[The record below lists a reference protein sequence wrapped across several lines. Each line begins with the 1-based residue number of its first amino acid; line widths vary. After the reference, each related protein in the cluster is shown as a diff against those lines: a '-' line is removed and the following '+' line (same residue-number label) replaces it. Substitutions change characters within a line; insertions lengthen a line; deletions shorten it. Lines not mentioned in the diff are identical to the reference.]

1 MIIFEPFTANHAL
14 DTGRVRLRASLSGMS
29 PGEAFDMGFDSGG
42 LRAAFSLFGESDGG
56 GEAAIVVPD
65 YGGGALVASL
75 SGRGFSASFD
85 AGSVGARFSGEGYSP
100 DTADQTSFG
109 SVRAVFNVT
118 SYELPDTSSYG
129 FVTFEPPVAFG
140 YGGYLYEQYEDGL
153 SFSDSVETEW
163 TALIHSVARMAD
175 TVGWLQRLS
184 FTLESSMTAHAA
196 WAVIVEADVE
206 STALFEDDLEGGLRM
221 IMALASNLTAIDD
234 TVEYV
239 DALVLFTSAFVL
251 RDTAGFGRDI
261 EVESL
266 VELLDEIDEEVRAVL
281 DLVSEIEASDELG
294 ASLVVSTMLSSGA
307 AFDDSIESL
316 VDALLALE
324 DDASFS
330 VTLRLPGFDND
341 LFVGYA
347 MNLRTAGVTQYDN
360 YPFVDFATVGGVPLA
375 ISEDGLYRLEG
386 DDDDGDP
393 IAARIRTG
401 LIDFGSEV
409 LKRNPNMYLTL
420 RSDGELVLKVITTDK
435 GYKKENWYKLDRRNA
450 AEPVEGRFDIAKGL
464 VGVYWGYELVNMD
477 GADFEFE
484 TIKSWPFIVQR
495 RKSGR

>member
-1 MIIFEPFTANHAL
+1 MIIFEPFTASNAF
-14 DTGRVRLRASLSGMS
+14 DNGAVRLRASLSGLS
-29 PGEAFDMGFDSGG
+29 PGEAFDMSFDTGT
-42 LRAAFSLFGESDGG
+42 LQAVFAFAGASDGG
-56 GEAAIVVPD
+56 GEAAIIVPD
-65 YGGGALVASL
+65 YGGVALVASI

-85 AGSVGARFSGEGYSP
+85 EG
-100 DTADQTSFG
+100 TLN
-109 SVRAVFNVT
+109 AVFVSEGFDTPAGETT
-118 SYELPDTSSYG
+118 SLGGVKVFADLTAYELPDTTSYG
-129 FVTFEPPVAFG
+129 FVTFEPPVVFG
-140 YGGYLYEQYEDGL
+140 HGGYLYEQYEDSAL
-153 SFSDSVETEW
+153 LVDDAEAEW
-163 TALIHSVARMAD
+163 SALISSVARLAD

-184 FTLESSMTAHAA
+184 ITLESSMTAHAA
-196 WAVIVEADVE
+196 WAVIVEADIDSVA
-206 STALFEDDLEGGLRM
+206 TFEDEPEAALRM
-221 IMALASNLTAIDD
+221 IIALASQLSATDE

-239 DALVLFTSAFVL
+239 DALVLFASAFVL
-251 RDTAGFGRDI
+251 RDTAGFGQDLD
-261 EVESL
+261 VESF
-266 VELLDEIDEEVRAVL
+266 VEILDEIDEDVRAVL
-281 DLVSEIEASDELG
+281 DMVSELEAADEL
-294 ASLVVSTMLSSGA
+294 SSTLAISALLSSEA
-307 AFDDSIESL
+307 AFEVEAETL

-324 DDASFS
+324 DDASFV
-330 VTLRLPGFDND
+330 VTLRLPGFDNG

-347 MNLRTAGVTQYDN
+347 MNLRTAGVTQYEN
-360 YPFVDFATVGGVPLA
+360 YPFVDFATVGGIPMA
-375 ISEDGLYRLEG
+375 ISEDGLFQLDG

-420 RSDGELVLKVITTDK
+420 RADGELVLKVITTDK
-435 GYKKENWYKLDRRNA
+435 GHKKENWYKLDRRNA

>member
-1 MIIFEPFTANHAL
+1 MIIFEPFTASNAF
-14 DTGRVRLRASLSGMS
+14 DNGAIRLRASLSGLS
-29 PGEAFDMGFDSGG
+29 PHDSFSAEFDAGQV
-42 LRAAFSLFGESDGG
+42 RAAFSVAGESEGG
-56 GEAAIVVPD
+56 GEAVIIVPD
-65 YGGGALVASL
+65 TGGGSFFASL
-75 SGRGFSASFD
+75 SGAGFSASFGAGGLGASFSMAGFD
-85 AGSVGARFSGEGYSP
+85 APTDTPTSIGGVKLLASVM
-100 DTADQTSFG
+100 
-109 SVRAVFNVT
+109 

-129 FVTFEPPVAFG
+129 FVTFEPPVVFG

-294 ASLVVSTMLSSGA
+294 ASLVVSTMLSSSA

-316 VDALLALE
+316 VDAMLSLE
-324 DDASFS
+324 DGANFS

-347 MNLRTAGVTQYDN
+347 MNLRTAGVTQYQN